1 MFLSA
6 EHRAQAEPSTTG
18 SAYVACDLRERRATS
33 EKSSRISAELNL
45 AAERVA

>member
-6 EHRAQAEPSTTG
+6 ERRAQAEPSTTG
-18 SAYVACDLRERRATS
+18 SVYVACDLRAGRAAS
-33 EKSSRISAELNL
+33 EKSSRISAELIL